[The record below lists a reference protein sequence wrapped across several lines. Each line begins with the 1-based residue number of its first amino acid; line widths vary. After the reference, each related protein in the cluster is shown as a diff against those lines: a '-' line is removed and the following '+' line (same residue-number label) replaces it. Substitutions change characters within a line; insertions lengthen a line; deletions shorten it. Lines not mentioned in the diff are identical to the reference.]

1 MSTTEQLE
9 EPAEREGPEEAEV
22 RAASPVARRRRGI
35 AVGAVLLLT
44 CGVFAAYA
52 PAGSRD
58 TGAAPRPEAP
68 ARSAAAAEVTYEVL
82 GKGTADI
89 SYRGPGG
96 EAAAVVANAALPW
109 RKTVSVPAGAA
120 PIVQVTLGEQGGTAS
135 CTLAVRGRHVQRA
148 TASGAFGR
156 TTCGGGAP
164 ETAEGAH

>member
-9 EPAEREGPEEAEV
+9 EPAEREGSEEAEV
-22 RAASPVARRRRGI
+22 RATSPAARRRSGI
-35 AVGAVLLLT
+35 AVGAVLLLA

-52 PAGSRD
+52 LAGSRD

-68 ARSAAAAEVTYEVL
+68 ARGAAAEVTYEVL

-89 SYRGPGG
+89 TYRGPGG

-120 PIVQVTLGEQGGTAS
+120 PIVQVTLGENGGTAS
-135 CTLAVRGRHVQRA
+135 CTLAVRGRHIQRA